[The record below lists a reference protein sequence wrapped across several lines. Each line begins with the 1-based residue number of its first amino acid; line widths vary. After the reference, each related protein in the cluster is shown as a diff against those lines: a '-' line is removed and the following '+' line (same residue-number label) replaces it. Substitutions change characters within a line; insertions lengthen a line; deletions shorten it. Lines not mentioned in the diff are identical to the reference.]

1 MHLSPQYAVILTDEN
16 VDEVVAMS
24 EKVDWNFDH
33 VVQRLKRVA
42 LRGDTLILFAKI
54 DESGHIT
61 AMNDTPYRDHLH
73 GKIKLSET
81 DTYGH
86 FKKIEEI

>member
-1 MHLSPQYAVILTDEN
+1 MYLPPQYAVILTDEN
-16 VDEVVAMS
+16 VDEVVAMC
-24 EKVDWNFDH
+24 EKVDWNLDH

-42 LRGDTLILFAKI
+42 LRGDTLILFAKF
-54 DESGHIT
+54 DDSGHVI

-81 DTYGH
+81 EAFGH
-86 FKKIEEI
+86 FKRIEEI